1 MSVLVREFSDVEL
14 KIHEYTTFHSN
25 EDHLKYLFSRIL
37 GIGYTRRN
45 FFSKFAFLFKM
56 RLLFEVTLMK
66 LCFYGRSSMYQ
77 E

>member
-25 EDHLKYLFSRIL
+25 EDHLKCLFSRVL

-45 FFSKFAFLFKM
+45 FFPNLLSFSK
-56 RLLFEVTLMK
+56 
-66 LCFYGRSSMYQ
+66 
-77 E
+77 